1 MEIQSQVCRR
11 LPRQRVCWVLRRRCA
26 VDRRG
31 DGHIPGRCSKCP
43 KVDCLDW
50 QMRSC
55 SCRQFIRT
63 GSCEDVSH
71 TQNAR
76 TVRKVA
82 TAKTQCNLRGRR
94 SSVMSAFWPLAIK
107 MEEAVTAVTVKWAKL
122 DCEWASNQRYST
134 NHACTATSA
143 NLIVRG
149 TRVSP

>member
-43 KVDCLDW
+43 KVDC
-50 QMRSC
+50 RVSESESPSC
-55 SCRQFIRT
+55 SCGQFSTTR
-63 GSCEDVSH
+63 SWEDVSA

-82 TAKTQCNLRGRR
+82 TAKSQCNLRGRR
-94 SSVMSAFWPLAIK
+94 SSV
-107 MEEAVTAVTVKWAKL
+107 
-122 DCEWASNQRYST
+122 
-134 NHACTATSA
+134 
-143 NLIVRG
+143 
-149 TRVSP
+149 